1 MLAAAPAPPLALMVN
16 GLPGAMGVEI
26 AAACLRRGVELAP
39 FALTGDSVE
48 QEEITV
54 DDGRGGPPH
63 VVRLYRASDREALA
77 EAAKAAYPTPGS
89 LVCIDFTHP
98 TAVNANAEWY
108 VQHALPFVMGTT
120 GGDRDALM
128 MCVGDA
134 GLHCVIAPNM
144 AKQIVALQAALEHM
158 ASEFPGSFDGYALRV
173 VESHQATKAD
183 TSGTAKAISA
193 HLAKLNSDDAF
204 TNDTIERV
212 RETEQQLA
220 GGGTSH
226 TGVSPVPEAALKGHA
241 YHTYSLT
248 SADGQVEFQFR
259 HNVNGRS
266 TYAEVRCCGGA
277 PWCVGCVDSPK
288 WAMLL
293 EGVYILALSS
303 PRRTA
308 APQGTVDAGVFL
320 ATRIAAASEQRVFI
334 MIDVL
339 KAGAM

>member
-1 MLAAAPAPPLALMVN
+1 MLRRLLLLCLAPAAYALHVTAAPRGHHGRVSEQPRMLAAAPAPPLALMVN

-39 FALTGDSVE
+39 FALTGDIID

-54 DDGRGGPPH
+54 DDGRGGPQH

-77 EAAKAAYPTPGS
+77 AAAKAAYPMPGS

-128 MCVGDA
+128 TCVGDA

-193 HLAKLNSDDAF
+193 HLARLNSDEAF
-204 TNDTIERV
+204 TNESIERV

-220 GGGTSH
+220 GGGVSH
-226 TGVSPVPEAALKGHA
+226 TGVSPVPEGALNGHA

-266 TYAEVRCCGGA
+266 TYAE
-277 PWCVGCVDSPK
+277 
-288 WAMLL
+288 
-293 EGVYILALSS
+293 
-303 PRRTA
+303 
-308 APQGTVDAGVFL
+308 GTVDAGVFL
-320 ATRIAAASEQRVFI
+320 ATRIAAASEQRVFS